1 MVSCPLLRCHAS
13 KTARHLHAW
22 ASIVL
27 SSREASTRLK
37 NSHFV
42 HRSTDTQRS
51 YSHCCGGYFK
61 NRDPRL
67 RPTSHLWREVGIA
80 NAHIPFPTWH
90 LRSGKW
96 ELKREFPFLKYP
108 TQFKYRI
115 HVQMRFIVPIEGE
128 AISPLSWEGIWLS
141 ILIFQNGPH
150 ARWRCCFVCNIQR
163 YFISL
168 KLEDPIETRQLQIV
182 LHYFVFYTSLVEV
195 YSLFFAIGTSDS

>member
-1 MVSCPLLRCHAS
+1 MKSGVKPLWS
-13 KTARHLHAW
+13 PW
-22 ASIVL
+22 V
-27 SSREASTRLK
+27 
-37 NSHFV
+37 
-42 HRSTDTQRS
+42 
-51 YSHCCGGYFK
+51 GYFK
-61 NRDPRL
+61 NGNPRL
-67 RPTSHLWREVGIA
+67 RPTFRDPTSQSKMLSLENFPHPTCEVKGSGDCEFSYHISHMASEKWEVGLI
-80 NAHIPFPTWH
+80 
-90 LRSGKW
+90 
-96 ELKREFPFLKYP
+96 REFPFLKYP

-182 LHYFVFYTSLVEV
+182 LHYFVFYTFLVEV